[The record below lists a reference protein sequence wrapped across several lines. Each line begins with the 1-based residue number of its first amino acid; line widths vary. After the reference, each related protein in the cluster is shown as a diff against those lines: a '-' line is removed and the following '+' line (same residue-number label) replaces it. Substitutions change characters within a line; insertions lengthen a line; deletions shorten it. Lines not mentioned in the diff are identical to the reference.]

1 MKSHLSDYVLFYSV
15 ALAASASLLH
25 HFLGSRIPLET
36 VLIAH
41 RTLFYAAI
49 GSIMVA
55 CIGFVTTSASFV
67 VGVSVR
73 NILITHARKGIDSIW
88 EEFRRTISALAF
100 GIPVMV
106 FGLVSDDGRFP
117 LGWVVPVVTF
127 TVFFVFIRVSFII
140 RIVLRT
146 LGALKDIDLGIST
159 HPALSDSESEPG

>member
-73 NILITHARKGIDSIW
+73 NILITHARKGIDSI
-88 EEFRRTISALAF
+88 
-100 GIPVMV
+100 
-106 FGLVSDDGRFP
+106 
-117 LGWVVPVVTF
+117 
-127 TVFFVFIRVSFII
+127 
-140 RIVLRT
+140 
-146 LGALKDIDLGIST
+146 
-159 HPALSDSESEPG
+159 